1 MLETAAQESKIM
13 TLKYRVRDVNAIAQA
28 YQVRLYTYQVVLQ
41 RVWPDV
47 ILDDLSKLISTGISM
62 ISEPSEEAL
71 WLFMLPL
78 PP

>member
-1 MLETAAQESKIM
+1 MLTSKP
-13 TLKYRVRDVNAIAQA
+13 TPYKL
-28 YQVRLYTYQVVLQ
+28 RLYTYQVVLQ

-47 ILDDLSKLISTGISM
+47 ILDDFSKLISTGISM

-78 PP
+78 PPCFVLCLNGAFGQILQMNK